1 MKEIRRNMRLIGTL
15 ILCLFIGTGGWF
27 GYTAFT
33 QGSRWAMSG
42 SSSQS
47 TCPERKRAFRVKPK
61 PRSPPSAKRPT
72 SC

>member
-42 SSSQS
+42 YN
-47 TCPERKRAFRVKPK
+47 TRLNN
-61 PRSPPSAKRPT
+61 AK
-72 SC
+72 